1 MEYAA
6 FTAGQETKDT
16 FFSGNYS
23 HDSELNKLRL
33 TNYKNMVAFEK
44 YTSSLSDDSL
54 KALFT
59 IINFYLKNELFNKER
74 RTELIQPS
82 VSFTYDEF
90 DKEKRTELLI
100 QASLFFTYDKFKTE
114 SWWSELYTAFLEND
128 VLCDIFAFINNV

>member
-6 FTAGQETKDT
+6 FTAGQVTKDT
-16 FFSGNYS
+16 FFPAKYS
-23 HDSELNKLRL
+23 TGIALNKLRL

-59 IINFYLKNELFNKER
+59 IINFYLKNELFNKEG
-74 RTELIQPS
+74 RTE
-82 VSFTYDEF
+82 
-90 DKEKRTELLI
+90 LI

-128 VLCDIFAFINNV
+128 VLCDIFAFILPF